1 VMTFAEKVLS
11 FYTGLEYTGS
21 LPNGISIMNPF
32 RDNPQIIEIISEFYT
47 KFYTDNKLRSIIL
60 GINPGRFGA
69 GVTGIPF
76 TDSKRL
82 SEKCSLSIPG
92 LQTFE
97 TSSVFIYEMID
108 SYGGVEEFYSDF
120 YISSVVP
127 LGFTSVN
134 SRGRAVNYNYYDD
147 IKLTETVY
155 DFIVDS
161 LTKQLQFGIERDI
174 CFCLGTGKNYKF
186 LLQFNNELKLFGRII
201 PLEHPR
207 YIMQYKSKQKK
218 EYIAKYIE
226 EFRKLLKYSQ

>member
-1 VMTFAEKVLS
+1 MTFADKVIS
-11 FYTGLEYTGS
+11 FYKGLEFRGA
-21 LPNGISIMNPF
+21 LPDGISIMNPF
-32 RDNPQIIEIISEFYT
+32 KENPQIIQVISEFYSR
-47 KFYTDNKLRSIIL
+47 FYNDEKSRNLIL

-82 SEKCSLSIPG
+82 SEKCGMSIPG

-97 TSSVFIYEMID
+97 TSSVFVYEMID

-134 SRGRAVNYNYYDD
+134 SGGRAVNYNYYDNS
-147 IKLTETVY
+147 KLTEAVY
-155 DFIVDS
+155 SFIVDS
-161 LTKQLQFGIERDI
+161 LLKQLQFGIKGDT
-174 CFCLGTGKNYKF
+174 CFCLGTGKNFRF
-186 LLQFNNELKLFGRII
+186 LLNLNDKLKLFNKIV

-207 YIMQYKSKQKK
+207 YVMQYKSKQKHF
-218 EYIAKYIE
+218 YISKYIE
-226 EFRKLLKYSQ
+226 EFRKI